1 MAMKAADLLHVGRGT
16 FLLDRLQNAGPS
28 GLNIPTEV
36 IKELGNYKSVATV
49 RDTPDLTFSAQSFDV
64 TTELERMLTGYVAT
78 GALPVGGLDLTSCQT
93 LDVVGLIKPGAS
105 ASAPFDA
112 LRSVACPLLYP
123 ERVSYRF
130 AVQQNST
137 VDITLRGDSIY
148 YAPGTAYVQT
158 ALGSALVAGAMELT
172 HPAGLYTNAGADTRV
187 LAVSLNGQRQVEG
200 SDFTVS
206 VDTGQETEAY
216 ATGTT
221 VTFTTPP
228 AASDKVTV
236 TYFSNVI
243 ANYPQSVHPATA
255 DKPAAVK
262 GRGVRIYIGGY
273 DPTDPASSAGNRW
286 SGVQSVTADWAV
298 NVVKDYEL
306 GNTNATTAEAED
318 VPTVN
323 GVVSLRARNSAE
335 LFARLR
341 QTTGVTDVDKAIGP
355 DNAVELPLDIL
366 VLDSEG
372 YAHKRLHVPDA
383 RFSLP
388 GYNAQVGQRVDLDL
402 NWTSDSGSLLVFDDG
417 SLGMAPWKSL

>member
-64 TTELERMLTGYVAT
+64 TTELERMLTGYAAS
-78 GALPVGGLDLTSCQT
+78 GALPVGGLDLTSCTT
-93 LDVVGLIKPGAS
+93 LDVVGMIKPGAS

-130 AVQQNST
+130 AVQANST

-148 YAPGTAYVQT
+148 YAPGTAYVQS
-158 ALGSALVAGAMELT
+158 ALGAALVAGALELS
-172 HPAGLYTNAGADTRV
+172 HPAGIYTNNGADTRV

-200 SDFTVS
+200 TDFTVT

-221 VTFTTPP
+221 VTFAVAP
-228 AASDKVTV
+228 AASDKVSV
-236 TYFSNVI
+236 TYFSNAI
-243 ANYPQSVHPATA
+243 ASFPQVTHPTA
-255 DKPAAVK
+255 SAKPAAVK
-262 GRGVRIYIGGY
+262 GRGIRVYIGGFNA
-273 DPTDPASSAGNRW
+273 TDPGSSAGNRW
-286 SGVQSVTADWAV
+286 SGVQSATVEWAV
-298 NVVKDYEL
+298 SVAKDYEL
-306 GNTNATTAEAED
+306 GNANATTVEAED

-323 GVVSLRARNSAE
+323 GTVSLRARNSAE
-335 LFARLR
+335 LFTRLR
-341 QTTGVTDVDKAIGP
+341 QITGVTDVNKAIGP

-388 GYNAQVGQRVDLDL
+388 GYNAQVGQRVDLEL
-402 NWTSDSGSLLVFDDG
+402 NYTSDSGTLMVFEDG
-417 SLGMAPWKSL
+417 DLPWS